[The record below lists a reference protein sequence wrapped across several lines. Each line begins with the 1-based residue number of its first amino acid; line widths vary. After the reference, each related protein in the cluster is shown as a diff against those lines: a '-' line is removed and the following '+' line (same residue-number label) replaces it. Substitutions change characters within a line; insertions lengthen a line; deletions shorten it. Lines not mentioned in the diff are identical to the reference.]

1 MSAHAAGPDTVSRRE
16 NLEANDL
23 ARQIVD
29 IASEKQAEDI
39 VMLDIRDMT
48 PFADYFVIMSAESRR
63 QLNALEED
71 LVQTLKQSGILL
83 RHREGKSDT
92 GWVLLDYG
100 DVVVHLF
107 GAEQREFY
115 RLEQFWSQAPQ
126 VVRIL

>member
-1 MSAHAAGPDTVSRRE
+1 MSADISYRQE
-16 NLEANDL
+16 NLEPNDL

-39 VMLDIRDMT
+39 VMLDIRGMT

-71 LVQTLKQSGILL
+71 MVHVLKQAGIPL
-83 RHREGKSDT
+83 RHREGKPET

-107 GAEQREFY
+107 GADQREYY
-115 RLEQFWSQAPQ
+115 RLEQFWSKAPQ

>member
-1 MSAHAAGPDTVSRRE
+1 MAYAVGADILHRWET
-16 NLEANDL
+16 LEPNDL

-71 LVQTLKQSGILL
+71 LVQVLKHAGIPL

-92 GWVLLDYG
+92 GWILLDYG

-107 GAEQREFY
+107 GAEQRQYY
-115 RLEQFWSQAPQ
+115 RLEQFWAQATQ